1 MAVFPLRRVQDNGII
16 KVYGILEWNAA
27 YKRIKGEKK
36 MNYPDVYS
44 EIDAN
49 EMVYIVGGS
58 PDYMGLFN
66 YLIGNYLRDAVLSDA
81 RSAVWNSAKKG
92 SLTPM
97 EDWMKNFWNMNIF
110 AKTGYLYGVFRLGET
125 IMGYLNK

>member
-1 MAVFPLRRVQDNGII
+1 MAVFPLRRIQDNGII
-16 KVYGILEWNAA
+16 KVYGILERNAA

-81 RSAVWNSAKKG
+81 RSAVWNSAKKVR
-92 SLTPM
+92 SLR
-97 EDWMKNFWNMNIF
+97 WR
-110 AKTGYLYGVFRLGET
+110 TG
-125 IMGYLNK
+125 

>member
-1 MAVFPLRRVQDNGII
+1 
-16 KVYGILEWNAA
+16 
-27 YKRIKGEKK
+27 

-81 RSAVWNSAKKG
+81 RSAVEQCKKR
-92 SLTPM
+92 
-97 EDWMKNFWNMNIF
+97 F
-110 AKTGYLYGVFRLGET
+110 AHSDGGLDEEFLEYEHLCQDRLP
-125 IMGYLNK
+125 LRCLPPW

>member
-1 MAVFPLRRVQDNGII
+1 MAFWNGMLLIRES
-16 KVYGILEWNAA
+16 KE
-27 YKRIKGEKK
+27 KKK

-66 YLIGNYLRDAVLSDA
+66 YLIGNYC
-81 RSAVWNSAKKG
+81 G
-92 SLTPM
+92 
-97 EDWMKNFWNMNIF
+97 
-110 AKTGYLYGVFRLGET
+110 
-125 IMGYLNK
+125 

>member
-1 MAVFPLRRVQDNGII
+1 
-16 KVYGILEWNAA
+16 
-27 YKRIKGEKK
+27 

-110 AKTGYLYGVFRLGET
+110 AKTGYLYGDGSLCCSMVRLYCDGKCAVGSGLRTGET
-125 IMGYLNK
+125 GQFQRKR

>member
-1 MAVFPLRRVQDNGII
+1 
-16 KVYGILEWNAA
+16 
-27 YKRIKGEKK
+27 

-125 IMGYLNK
+125 IMGYLNMIKSTVLFLDELGSPFLKPTCQLNRIVRHILQLVY

>member
-1 MAVFPLRRVQDNGII
+1 MKNRIERGTGLYAENLRTIAAREIEFRLTPYIFNLGIPPH
-16 KVYGILEWNAA
+16 VAGY
-27 YKRIKGEKK
+27 
-36 MNYPDVYS
+36 
-44 EIDAN
+44 
-49 EMVYIVGGS
+49 
-58 PDYMGLFN
+58 
-66 YLIGNYLRDAVLSDA
+66 NYLRDAVLSDA

>member
-1 MAVFPLRRVQDNGII
+1 
-16 KVYGILEWNAA
+16 
-27 YKRIKGEKK
+27 

-49 EMVYIVGGS
+49 EMVYIVVPKIRWLIVGGS

>member
-1 MAVFPLRRVQDNGII
+1 MFPLRRIQDNGII
-16 KVYGILEWNAA
+16 KVYGILERNAA

-81 RSAVWNSAKKG
+81 RSAVWNSAKKVR
-92 SLTPM
+92 SLR
-97 EDWMKNFWNMNIF
+97 WR
-110 AKTGYLYGVFRLGET
+110 TG
-125 IMGYLNK
+125 